1 MTQKPYLLFDAG
13 GVLVFPDHA
22 LTAQIAN
29 VAGLEVDGQTLS
41 KAHARLF
48 RDFDQYVADRQSFPV
63 IDYLPDLFNRISND
77 PQKARAAA
85 EWVKKSDQK
94 RSLWTSTRPWV
105 IPALEQLREQ
115 GYRMSVISNSDGRVE
130 TILGD
135 LGLRSFFEIVIDSFV
150 VGVEKPD
157 PKIFTL
163 ALEKL
168 NLDPKNA
175 LYIGDLYFIDVWGA
189 NQSQIGAVH
198 VDLMN
203 LYNSWQGARIPSIQQ
218 LPDWLAQF
226 NGQIPS
232 EILFPARGFEIKQE

>member
-1 MTQKPYLLFDAG
+1 MTKKPYLLLDAG

-22 LTAQIAN
+22 LTAQIASET
-29 VAGLEVDGQTLS
+29 GLQVDGQTLA

-48 RDFDQYVADRQSFPV
+48 RNFDQSVADQRIFPA
-63 IDYLPDLFNRISND
+63 IEYYPDLFELVSSD

-85 EWVKKSDQK
+85 EWVKQSDQK

-105 IPALEQLREQ
+105 LPALEQLREQ
-115 GYRMSVISNSDGRVE
+115 GYQMSVISNSDGRVE
-130 TILGD
+130 AILGE
-135 LGLRSFFEIVIDSFV
+135 LGLRGYFEIVIDSFV

-157 PKIFTL
+157 PKIFSL
-163 ALEKL
+163 ALETL

-175 LYIGDLYFIDVWGA
+175 LYLGDLYFIDVWGA

-198 VDLMN
+198 LDLMN
-203 LYNSWQGARIPSIQQ
+203 LYADWQGARIPSIQQ
-218 LPDWLAQF
+218 LPNLLAQF
-226 NGQIPS
+226 NGQFPS